1 MRQACTLVGETCIVI
16 ERART
21 SRVAYAIG
29 LLTVLGMTSSGSSVA
44 LSYNGSR
51 LVASGWLGAG
61 VGDPD
66 KVVYI
71 YTRNESGWQLEE
83 ILQPRYL
90 PTSVQARPCRAR

>member
-1 MRQACTLVGETCIVI
+1 VGGANIVI
-16 ERART
+16 QRAWT
-21 SRVAYAIG
+21 CLAACAIG
-29 LLTVLGMTSSGSSVA
+29 LLIDLGVMSAGSSVA

-51 LVASGWLGAG
+51 LVASGWLGTG

-83 ILQPRYL
+83 ILKPRYSQH
-90 PTSVQARPCRAR
+90 SVRARSCRAE